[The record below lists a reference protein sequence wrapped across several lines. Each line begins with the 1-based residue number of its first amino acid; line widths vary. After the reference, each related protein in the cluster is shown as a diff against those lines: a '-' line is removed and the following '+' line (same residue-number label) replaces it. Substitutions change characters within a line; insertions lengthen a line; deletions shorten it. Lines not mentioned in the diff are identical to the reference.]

1 MEERPVL
8 VVGEGVVDL
17 LIPQDAAV
25 GGGEVDEFHPEGVAD
40 EVVGEDR
47 GALEAG
53 VGPSGAAGVGD
64 VEFGDGDGVDFV
76 GGFGDGAFDRLFFVV
91 GEDGGHL
98 GVGSIAFNGGRF
110 VRFIVLRYVSRSF
123 VAAESEQQ

>member
-25 GGGEVDEFHPEGVAD
+25 GGGEVDDFHPEGVAD

-53 VGPSGAAGVGD
+53 VGPIGCGWGRRCRVWRRRRR
-64 VEFGDGDGVDFV
+64 
-76 GGFGDGAFDRLFFVV
+76 GFYWRLW
-91 GEDGGHL
+91 
-98 GVGSIAFNGGRF
+98 GRC
-110 VRFIVLRYVSRSF
+110 V
-123 VAAESEQQ
+123 